1 MCHRTKHVTEDY
13 LKAVDLPNHGKTYT
27 VIPHGHIIDS
37 ARQELS
43 KAGFTVDRELY
54 KSTVNG
60 DVAQGV
66 YHLVSD
72 KDPDMG
78 MMFAWSNSYNK
89 AMRFKCAIG
98 GQVFVC
104 MNGVVSGDMASYQRK
119 HTGTALQEATGSIE
133 FQILHAEQFF
143 NKIIADKEAL
153 KQVKLTTLQK
163 SHIVGELL
171 IDKQIISSTQV
182 SLVMREINKPTFQ
195 YNADPDS
202 AWTLY
207 NHITHALKLSHPLTY
222 LNDHQKLHQ
231 HFVMSFVQ
239 PATQPALSQVYVSA
253 PVQEVPVLE
262 SSDFTPNNN
271 MFGVNFM

>member
-37 ARQELS
+37 TRQELS

-78 MMFAWSNSYNK
+78 MMF
-89 AMRFKCAIG
+89 
-98 GQVFVC
+98 VC

-133 FQILHAEQFF
+133 FQILHADQFF
-143 NKIIADKEAL
+143 TKLIAEKEAL

-182 SLVMREINKPTFQ
+182 SLVMREINKPTFE

-239 PATQPALSQVYVSA
+239 PSSQPALSQVYVSA
-253 PVQEVPVLE
+253 PVQEEPVLE
-262 SSDFTPNNN
+262 SSDFTPNNS